1 MSNIVFARARVR
13 RVLQTT
19 LAVALVGGVVATGGT
34 PAVAAPEKVLQSVA
48 ITLGSDSSVSG
59 VTSTTVRAGEGEELS
74 SDSASFD
81 PGAVSGDLPVRVLT
95 SYRLGDRAG
104 TDLSDI
110 EGESG
115 RVVID
120 VTVQNV
126 TARPESVVYNFDGA
140 QRRQNALVATPLTV
154 VASADLGEDA
164 LGSVVTTDDV
174 RPGDVT
180 NGVLGRSAGKSADV
194 QWAALL
200 APPRLGSSAT
210 FRLVQDTDD
219 FRVPAFDL
227 SVQPGLVTDPS
238 VQALL
243 EAAFSEDPSSTL
255 KLETSTIELVS
266 NVNTTLTQASAV
278 LARIQDELG
287 STASTLGQKTIADL
301 ESSAS
306 LVSSSLSGL
315 AGDIDSLSS
324 QMSSEM
330 ERASADTV
338 AQFGDTVG
346 RMKDLLGNPGD
357 FDKLPEVESIE
368 CGGSIPALRTNRS
381 ITEQMIAITSQLRS
395 IKSAT
400 DECKQVIKDGLNAA
414 IGTPEDAA
422 GADTVIGSIKG
433 TQQQLQVEA
442 GLLRSAGTQLAEDFD
457 GDLLGYLSSSVGT
470 LGGLVETIQHLADEL
485 NGGSGGGG
493 SVTFRLK
500 QMQNTLA
507 TMQGQL
513 AAENA
518 DGLPAMLSQIDESAE
533 GALSS
538 NGGAAAQVTDVR
550 DSVCDIQAALPA
562 EDPARPQYDEISAT
576 LTGLDCADQP
586 IEGAESLAAKVSAT
600 QAALQDIETLADDGE
615 EAIGRVVVQV
625 NGLKS
630 TVDGLLN
637 DNGQGQRNSID
648 QLLLEIAKLSDGVD
662 PDFGPEGP
670 QWPNL
675 GFMADPVA
683 NPNAPTQCAPVT
695 TFDMPAYIADP
706 ELQPAGYTYPDP
718 LEQMRLFHK
727 QMECNQIGIEERID
741 DAFEAG
747 ADILDAT
754 RGELDA
760 RVGDIDDARGDANE
774 DVDELVDQLTGALD
788 ESVSSIRTE
797 GRRSVSRQRER
808 LETEERKL
816 ATGLEQRITDA
827 VRRIQDTVGDSNRN
841 LVAAEKALKSDLN
854 EVLLDLGTRDEE
866 GSGLLGALAK
876 GAADTGTATEGVVK
890 ANATTSEFAGV
901 RSTALADVYLQQ
913 AQLSRSLEL
922 LEAYPAFGMD
932 LPAGSSHLTVFT
944 FSLGGN

>member
-48 ITLGSDSSVSG
+48 ITLGSDSAISG
-59 VTSTTVRAGEGEELS
+59 ITSTTVRAGEDEELS
-74 SDSASFD
+74 SDSASLD
-81 PGAVSGDLPVRVLT
+81 PGTVAADLPVRVLT

-126 TARPESVVYNFDGA
+126 TARPEPVVYNFDGA
-140 QRRQNALVATPLTV
+140 QRQQNALVATPLTV

-164 LGSVVTTDDV
+164 LGSVVTADDV

-180 NGVLGRSAGKSADV
+180 NGVLGRGAGKSADV

-219 FRVPAFDL
+219 FEVPTFDL

-266 NVNTTLTQASAV
+266 NVNTTLTAASAV
-278 LARIQDELG
+278 LARIQRELG
-287 STASTLGQKTIADL
+287 STAATLGQKTIADL

-338 AQFGDTVG
+338 AQFGETVG
-346 RMKDLLGNPGD
+346 RMQTLLGDPAD
-357 FDKLPEVESIE
+357 FEQLPEVESIE
-368 CGGSIPALRTNRS
+368 CGAAIPKLRTKRS
-381 ITEQMIAITSQLRS
+381 ITEQMMAISSQLRT
-395 IKSAT
+395 IQTAT
-400 DECKQVIKDGLNAA
+400 DDCKAAITEGLNAA
-414 IGTPEDAA
+414 IGTPDDTA
-422 GADTVIGSIKG
+422 GADTVIGSIKQ
-433 TQQQLQVEA
+433 TQADLLAEA
-442 GLLRSAGTQLAEDFD
+442 GLLRQAGTDLADDFD

-470 LGGLVETIQHLADEL
+470 LGGLVETIQDLADEL

-493 SVTFRLK
+493 SVTFRLR

-513 AAENA
+513 GDGE
-518 DGLPAMLSQIDESAE
+518 DGLPALIEGIDASATD
-533 GALSS
+533 ALAT
-538 NGGAAAQVTDVR
+538 NGGAAGQVEDVR
-550 DSVCDIQAALPA
+550 ASVCTIQSALAAD
-562 EDPARPQYDEISAT
+562 DPTRPQYDEVSAM
-576 LTGLDCADQP
+576 LTGVDCADQP
-586 IEGAESLAAKVSAT
+586 VEGAEPLAAKVSAT
-600 QAALQDIETLADDGE
+600 QASLAEIGDLADT
-615 EAIGRVVVQV
+615 GRSAVGSVVDQV

-637 DNGQGQRNSID
+637 DNGQGQRNKID
-648 QLLLEIAKLSDGVD
+648 ELLLVIAKLSDGD
-662 PDFGPEGP
+662 EPYFGPGFDE
-670 QWPNL
+670 WPTL
-675 GFMADPVA
+675 GFVADPAV
-683 NPNAPTQCAPVT
+683 NENAIRQCAAVT
-695 TFDMPAYIADP
+695 SFEFPEYTEENPKPANYLA
-706 ELQPAGYTYPDP
+706 PDP
-718 LEQMRLFHK
+718 LELMRLFHK
-727 QMECNQIGIEERID
+727 QMECNQIGIEDRID

-747 ADILDAT
+747 ADILEETEGA
-754 RGELDA
+754 LDTN
-760 RVGDIDDARGDANE
+760 VGAIDRAKDKANAK
-774 DVDELVDQLTGALD
+774 VDELVDTLSLALQ
-788 ESVSSIRTE
+788 ESDQALRKQ
-797 GRRSVSRQRER
+797 GRASVAAQRDR
-808 LETEERKL
+808 LAAEEEKL
-816 ATGLEQRITDA
+816 STSLDQRITAA
-827 VRRIQDTVGDSNRN
+827 VRRIEGTVADSNRN

-866 GSGLLGALAK
+866 GSGLLGALSK

-944 FSLGGN
+944 FSLGEN

>member
-1 MSNIVFARARVR
+1 MSNIVFARARAR

-19 LAVALVGGVVATGGT
+19 LAVALVGGVVAAGGT
-34 PAVAAPEKVLQSVA
+34 PAVAAPEKVLQSVG
-48 ITLGSDSSVSG
+48 ITLGSDSTISG
-59 VTSTTVRAGEGEELS
+59 ITSTTVRAGEGEELS
-74 SDSASFD
+74 SDSASLD
-81 PGAVSGDLPVRVLT
+81 PGTVAGDLPVRVLT

-126 TARPESVVYNFDGA
+126 TARPESVVYNFNGA

-164 LGSVVTTDDV
+164 LGSVVTADDV
-174 RPGDVT
+174 RPNDVT

-219 FRVPAFDL
+219 FRVPTFDL

-266 NVNTTLTQASAV
+266 NVNTTLTAASAV

-287 STASTLGQKTIADL
+287 STASTLGQKTITDL

-338 AQFGDTVG
+338 TQFGDTVG
-346 RMKDLLGNPGD
+346 RMQELLGDPAD
-357 FDKLPEVESIE
+357 FDDLPEVESIE
-368 CGGSIPALRTNRS
+368 CGGEIPKLRTNRS
-381 ITEQMIAITSQLRS
+381 ITEQMMAISSQLRT
-395 IKSAT
+395 IQSAT
-400 DECKQVIKDGLNAA
+400 EDCKAAITEGLNAA
-414 IGTPEDAA
+414 IGTPDDAA
-422 GADTVIGSIKG
+422 GADTVIGSIKQ
-433 TQQQLQVEA
+433 TQADLLVEA
-442 GLLRSAGTQLAEDFD
+442 GLLRSAGAQLAEDFD

-470 LGGLVETIQHLADEL
+470 LGGLVDTIQDLADEL
-485 NGGSGGGG
+485 NGGGGEGG
-493 SVTFRLK
+493 SVTWRLTR
-500 QMQNTLA
+500 MQNTLT

-513 AAENA
+513 AADNA
-518 DGLPAMLSQIDESAE
+518 DGLPAMLSEIDESAE
-533 GALSS
+533 GALAS
-538 NGGAAAQVTDVR
+538 NGGAAGQVTDIR
-550 DSVCDIQAALPA
+550 DSVCAIQAALPA
-562 EDPARPQYDEISAT
+562 EDPARPQYDEVSAT
-576 LTGLDCADQP
+576 LTGVDCADRP
-586 IEGAESLAAKVSAT
+586 VEGAEPLSAKVSAT
-600 QAALQDIETLADDGE
+600 QAALENIETLADNGE
-615 EAIGRVVVQV
+615 DAIDTIVDQV
-625 NGLKS
+625 DGLKS

-637 DNGQGQRNSID
+637 DNGQGQRNTID
-648 QLLLEIAKLSDGVD
+648 QLLLEIAKLSDGVE
-662 PDFGPEGP
+662 PDFGPDGP
-670 QWPNL
+670 EWPNL
-675 GFMADPVA
+675 GFMADPTK
-683 NPNAPTQCAPVT
+683 NPNAPTQCVPVT
-695 TFDMPAYIADP
+695 EFDMPAYIADP

-727 QMECNQIGIEERID
+727 QMECNQIGIEDRID

-747 ADILDAT
+747 ADILEET
-754 RGELDA
+754 RGSLNANVD
-760 RVGDIDDARGDANE
+760 DIDDAKTDANAK
-774 DVDELVDQLTGALD
+774 VDELVDTLSLALAESDSALRQQGRKSVATQRAQL
-788 ESVSSIRTE
+788 EE
-797 GRRSVSRQRER
+797 
-808 LETEERKL
+808 EERKL
-816 ATGLEQRITDA
+816 ATGLDQRITEA
-827 VRRIQDTVGDSNRN
+827 VRRIEGTVADSNRN

-866 GSGLLGALAK
+866 GTGLLGALAK

-922 LEAYPAFGMD
+922 LEAYPAFAMD

>member
-1 MSNIVFARARVR
+1 MSNIVFARTRVR

-48 ITLGSDSSVSG
+48 ISLGSDSTIQG

-81 PGAVSGDLPVRVLT
+81 PNAVSGELPVRVLT
-95 SYRLGDRAG
+95 SYRLGDRTG

-115 RVVID
+115 RVVVD

-126 TARPESVVYNFDGA
+126 TARPEPIVYNFNGA
-140 QRRQNALVATPLTV
+140 RREQNALVATPLTV

-164 LGSVVTTDDV
+164 LGTVVTADDV
-174 RPGDVT
+174 RPDDVT
-180 NGVLGRSAGKSADV
+180 NGVLGRSAGSADV

-210 FRLVQDTDD
+210 FRLVQDTED
-219 FRVPAFDL
+219 FQVPSFDL

-238 VQALL
+238 VQQLL

-266 NVNTTLTQASAV
+266 NVNSTLTTASAV
-278 LARIQDELG
+278 LAQIQRELG
-287 STASTLGQKTIADL
+287 NTASTLGQKTIADL

-338 AQFGDTVG
+338 AQFQDTVG
-346 RMKDLLGNPGD
+346 RMQDLLGDPAK
-357 FDKLPEVESIE
+357 FDNLPEVESIE
-368 CGGSIPALRTNRS
+368 CGGAIPALRTNRS
-381 ITEQMIAITSQLRS
+381 ITEQMMAISSQLRT
-395 IKSAT
+395 IQTAT
-400 DECKQVIKDGLNAA
+400 EDCKEAITEGLNAA
-414 IGTPEDAA
+414 IGTPDDAA
-422 GADTVIGSIKG
+422 GADTVIGSIKQ
-433 TQQQLQVEA
+433 TQADLLAEA
-442 GLLRSAGTQLAEDFD
+442 ALLRSAGAQLAEDFD

-470 LGGLVETIQHLADEL
+470 LGGLVETIQDLADEL
-485 NGGSGGGG
+485 NGGGGGGG
-493 SVTFRLK
+493 SVTFRLR

-513 AAENA
+513 GDSE
-518 DGLPAMLSQIDESAE
+518 DGLPALLAGIDESAAA
-533 GALSS
+533 ALGS
-538 NGGAAAQVTDVR
+538 NGGAATQVSDIR
-550 DSVCDIQAALPA
+550 DSVCAIAEPLAAD
-562 EDPARPQYDEISAT
+562 DPARADYDEVSAM
-576 LTGLDCADQP
+576 LTGVTCADEP
-586 IEGAESLAAKVSAT
+586 VEGADPLSAKVDAT
-600 QAALQDIETLADDGE
+600 QTALENVATLADNGQD
-615 EAIGRVVVQV
+615 AVATVVGQV

-637 DNGQGQRNSID
+637 DNGDGQRNKID

-670 QWPNL
+670 EWPNL
-675 GFMADPVA
+675 GFIADPSV
-683 NPNAPTQCAPVT
+683 NPNAPTQCAPVSA
-695 TFDMPAYIADP
+695 FDMPAYIADP

-747 ADILDAT
+747 ADILEET
-754 RGELDA
+754 RGSLDA
-760 RVGDIDDARGDANE
+760 NVDDIDDAKTDANAK
-774 DVDELVDQLTGALD
+774 VDELVDTLSLALAESDKALRQQGRKSVATQRAQL
-788 ESVSSIRTE
+788 EE
-797 GRRSVSRQRER
+797 
-808 LETEERKL
+808 EERKL
-816 ATGLEQRITDA
+816 ATGLDQRITDA
-827 VRRIQDTVGDSNRN
+827 VRRIEGTVADSNRN

-854 EVLLDLGTRDEE
+854 EVLLDLGTREE
-866 GSGLLGALAK
+866 DGSGLLGALVK
-876 GAADTGTATEGVVK
+876 GAADTGTATEGVVR
-890 ANATTSEFAGV
+890 ANAATSEFAGV

-922 LEAYPAFGMD
+922 LEAYPAFGGD
-932 LPAGSSHLTVFT
+932 LPPGSSHLTVFT
-944 FSLGGN
+944 FQLGEN